1 MLKVAPTVD
10 FSIFTASTTVD
21 TTTKALVT
29 SFALSTYGKS
39 FILSQTRYRPV
50 RIYQNGTY
58 QQGYYNTTL
67 NFEYGLTA
75 TEAYRVFEQDVADAA
90 IFVKNF
96 YPDTTKC
103 TQNQFDTLVSLY
115 FFEKNLQTLLGNSG
129 TYDIQTAF
137 LSGTAENFANILMD
151 TSTNRQRHFKEAKI
165 YALGE
170 YGDALS
176 TAWLRNEGIQYI
188 RANYPDNF
196 PSVASSPTTEQKRQ
210 ARLSY
215 YREVQLWLSG
225 MTELEKQDTTN
236 LYDQVVAGTIDP
248 LKALKSGTSNT
259 SSRTTSITGATTS
272 TSSTSSSSSS
282 STSSS
287 SSSSSSY

>member
-1 MLKVAPTVD
+1 MLTVAPTVD

-50 RIYQNGTY
+50 RIYQNGSY

-67 NFEYGLTA
+67 NFEYGVTA

-115 FFEKNLQTLLGNSG
+115 FFEKNLKTLLGNSG

-137 LSGTAENFANILMD
+137 LSSTAENFANILMD
-151 TSTNRQRHFKEAKI
+151 T
-165 YALGE
+165 
-170 YGDALS
+170 
-176 TAWLRNEGIQYI
+176 WLQL
-188 RANYPDNF
+188 
-196 PSVASSPTTEQKRQ
+196 QK
-210 ARLSY
+210 
-215 YREVQLWLSG
+215 
-225 MTELEKQDTTN
+225 N
-236 LYDQVVAGTIDP
+236 
-248 LKALKSGTSNT
+248 
-259 SSRTTSITGATTS
+259 
-272 TSSTSSSSSS
+272 
-282 STSSS
+282 
-287 SSSSSSY
+287 